1 MENTHL
7 KLSRRISRKSNL
19 VLMIISCLIFFGNVG
34 AQPGNW
40 AWVNGFGSASGGEG
54 RGESIA
60 VDPSGSVYSTGYYVG
75 IVDFNPGVGVFNLND
90 SGYGDIYISKLDNSG
105 NFVWAKSI
113 GANGADFGMTISLD
127 VFGNLYIIGAFSD
140 TVDFDPGTGIF
151 NLISSG
157 DRDVFILKL
166 NSSGNFIWAK
176 KMGGPGGDD
185 GYSLTI
191 DASGNIYSTGAFSLT
206 SDFDPGPGTFNLST
220 PGYGVFVSKLDS
232 AGNFIWAKSLC
243 GTDYAFGQCITR
255 DQSDHLYL
263 TGFYS
268 GTVDFNPDSLGQNN
282 QTAIGSYD
290 IFICKL
296 DSSGEYNWAK
306 TIGGINADGGWSI
319 TTDNFSNVYFTGV
332 FSGTVDFNPGSNV
345 VNLTATDGNSFISK
359 FDSSGNFSWAKVL
372 YGPIGGSGGSSIA
385 LNGAGNVYTVGQ
397 FDVTI
402 DFDPGPL
409 QYNLT
414 SYQYTAMYISELD
427 NFGNFV
433 WAEAIGG
440 TEGEAASSIAFD
452 NSNNLYITGWFG
464 SIYLYF
470 GSQTLINASGNSN
483 LWNMFVA
490 KMDFVTRAEEVN
502 KNESIFIFPNP
513 ASNFITLKLKDP
525 SSIGLSLTDLT
536 GKLIYSDFANNIDQF
551 RINLMNYANGIY
563 FLNIKTD
570 EVVETKKIIIER

>member
-1 MENTHL
+1 M
-7 KLSRRISRKSNL
+7 KSNF
-19 VLMIISCLIFFGNVG
+19 VLMIISCLTFLGNVG

-40 AWVNGFGSASGGEG
+40 AWVKGFGSSYGGEG

-60 VDPSGSVYSTGYYVG
+60 VDPSGNVYTTGFYSG
-75 IVDFNPGVGVFNLND
+75 IVDFNPGVGVFILND

-113 GANGADFGMTISLD
+113 GASGADFGETISLD

-166 NSSGNFIWAK
+166 DNSGNFIWAK

-185 GYSLTI
+185 GYSLTV

-206 SDFDPGPGTFNLST
+206 SDFDPGPGIFNLST

-243 GTDYAFGQCITR
+243 GTDYAFGQCIAR

-268 GTVDFNPDSLGQNN
+268 GTVDFNPDSLGQYN
-282 QTAIGSYD
+282 QTAIGNYD

-306 TIGGINADGGWSI
+306 TIGGINPDGGWSI

-332 FSGTVDFNPGSNV
+332 FSGTVDFDPSSSI
-345 VNLTATDGNSFISK
+345 VNLTASDQNSFISK
-359 FDSSGNFSWAKVL
+359 FDSSGNLSWAKVL
-372 YGPIGGSGGSSIA
+372 YGPIGAAGSTSIA
-385 LNGAGNVYTVGQ
+385 LDVAGNVYTVGQ

-414 SYQYTAMYISELD
+414 SYQYSAMYISELD

-470 GSQTLINASGNSN
+470 GSHTLINASGNSN

-490 KMDFVTRAEEVN
+490 KMDFVTRVDEVT
-502 KNESIFIFPNP
+502 KDESILIFPNP
-513 ASNFITLKLKDP
+513 TTGFITIDVKDQ
-525 SSIGLSLTDLT
+525 LSFEVIIADLT
-536 GKLIYSDFANNIDQF
+536 GKVIYTELAKNVRQLRVNIG
-551 RINLMNYANGIY
+551 NYDNGIY
-563 FLNIKTD
+563 LLKIKTD
-570 EVVETKKIIIER
+570 DFVYTRKIVFER